1 MKETMSPRE
10 RVLATLEGK
19 VADRVPWV
27 ELYVQD
33 GMAEKILNRPVKY
46 PTGVRLGLEIH
57 EKLAIDNVSYDLRPP
72 LYGEIVNIKGQAT
85 VKTPWLKTHDDVKK
99 LRDWLPDPTKDEL
112 YENAY
117 TLLKNKGDF
126 AATASVRFGIAAV
139 YNSMGYED
147 FIFNMEDD
155 PELIQESLDVYC
167 GWAEKVIERINTM
180 DFDVIISSEDI
191 AFKSNPMVTRD
202 QYLEHIFPR
211 ASKVAQKVAR
221 PLIYH
226 SDGFFEPL
234 IDVVLQYHPKALAN
248 MEPPEMDMV
257 KIKAKYGNKVALM
270 GNIDLNY
277 TLTRGTVEETTAE
290 CKERLLSLKP
300 GGGYIYATANG
311 IVNYCIPEN
320 VMAMHEA
327 LMQYGWYE

>member
-1 MKETMSPRE
+1 
-10 RVLATLEGK
+10 
-19 VADRVPWV
+19 
-27 ELYVQD
+27 
-33 GMAEKILNRPVKY
+33 MAEKILNRPVKY
-46 PTGVRLGLEIH
+46 PAGVRLGLEIH

-72 LYGEIVNIKGQAT
+72 LYGEIVNLKGQPT

-155 PELIQESLDVYC
+155 PELIQESLDAYC

-191 AFKSNPMVTRD
+191 AFKSNPMVTKD

-226 SDGFFEPL
+226 SDGYFEPL
-234 IDVVLQYHPKALAN
+234 IDVVLQYGPKALAIWSRPKWIWSRSRPN
-248 MEPPEMDMV
+248 
-257 KIKAKYGNKVALM
+257 
-270 GNIDLNY
+270 
-277 TLTRGTVEETTAE
+277 TAS
-290 CKERLLSLKP
+290 R
-300 GGGYIYATANG
+300 
-311 IVNYCIPEN
+311 
-320 VMAMHEA
+320 
-327 LMQYGWYE
+327 WR